1 MTKSPNSETLHFP
14 KELPLM
20 QLLLGVGKALMVN
33 GVPTQRAHDT
43 VVEMAHLL
51 GANEIEV
58 VINYDGIWIELTT
71 PELRAQGMSSLP
83 EFSVNFSV
91 SIAIT
96 KLCYAL
102 REKKQSIEALQDQ
115 LDQILSEPYLAWW
128 KGALLSG
135 IGCAA
140 VGQIFGGDEG
150 ALWVVGLA
158 AFCGSA
164 LWLNLLRPSVSLYA
178 ATFLAA
184 TVGGT
189 IAGGA
194 GYLGWTETPFEAVSA
209 SMLYLVPG
217 MPMICGF
224 LDILFGQPSIGVS
237 RLVHMVFASLS
248 IAIGLWASVRILAM
262 IFNS

>member
-1 MTKSPNSETLHFP
+1 MTSLDSPIQTFP
-14 KELPLM
+14 QEPPLM
-20 QLLLGVGKALMVN
+20 RLLLEVGKALMVN

-51 GANEIEV
+51 GANKIEV
-58 VINYDGIWIELTT
+58 VISYDGIWIELNT
-71 PELRAQGMSSLP
+71 LDFSAHGMRSLP
-83 EFSVNFSV
+83 EFGVNFNV

-102 REKKQSIEALQDQ
+102 KEKKESVEALQDQ
-115 LDQILSEPYLAWW
+115 LDAILKEPYLAWW

-135 IGCAA
+135 IGCSA

-150 ALWVVGLA
+150 ALWVVAVA

-164 LWLNLLRPSVSLYA
+164 LWLNLLRPSVSLYG

-184 TVGGT
+184 TLGGI

-194 GYLGWTETPFEAVSA
+194 GYLGLTDTPFEAVSA

-224 LDILFGQPSIGVS
+224 LDILFGQPSVGLS

-248 IAIGLWASVRILAM
+248 IAIGLWASVHILEI